1 MAKAPT
7 RGQPR
12 PMSATQREAIAKKVP
27 RFRFMAE
34 TWNELKR
41 VTWPSRQEA
50 TRLTIIV
57 LMISLAIGLVLGL
70 LDAGF
75 TGLFDR
81 LILR

>member
-7 RGQPR
+7 KGQPR
-12 PMSATQREAIAKKVP
+12 PLSATQREAIVRRVP
-27 RFRFMAE
+27 RFRFMSE

-57 LMISLAIGLVLGL
+57 LMISLAIGLALSLV
-70 LDAGF
+70 DSGF
-75 TGLFDR
+75 TRLFDR
-81 LILR
+81 LILG